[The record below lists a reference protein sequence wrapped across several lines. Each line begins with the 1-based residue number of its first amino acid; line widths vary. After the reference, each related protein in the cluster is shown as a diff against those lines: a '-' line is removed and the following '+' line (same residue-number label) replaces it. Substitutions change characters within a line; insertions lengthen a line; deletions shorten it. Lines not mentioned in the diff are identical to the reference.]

1 MERQGEYM
9 REGRMSSDMGMDEH
23 MHMMERRRLSTLWCH
38 FANMLLGFWL
48 LTAPFI
54 FGYLTI
60 APTDLDLARLAAE
73 RQIPEVSTRA
83 LLMTWSDL
91 VSGSLIVLF
100 AVLSLKRI
108 SWAQW
113 ANAAMGTWLM
123 FAPLLFWSPSPAS
136 YGTGLLVGGLV
147 ITFSVLVPMMPG
159 MSMQGMMQ
167 KGALPPGW
175 DYNPSTWLQRLP
187 IAVLAVVGILLA
199 RYLAAYQLGH
209 TESVWDP
216 FFPAYPL
223 EPTPNPAGLNGT
235 EHIITS
241 DMSRA
246 WPVSDA
252 GVGVMAYMLELLMA
266 VMGDARRWRTMPWMV
281 AAFGIIVVP
290 LGVISILFIM
300 VQPVFI
306 ETWCALCL
314 LQALAM
320 LIMMP
325 YSLDELVA
333 MGQFLKDAKRRGKP
347 MWKTFFQG
355 DAMEGAVQDDT
366 PEFEGSVRHMSLKG
380 LRGVNPAPA
389 LLALC
394 AIGIWLMFTRL
405 IFGTEGALANSDH
418 LMGSLIITVSVLA
431 MAEVARTLRLLNV
444 LIGLWLMAA
453 PWLLDGGSTVANIGG
468 LLAGILVVALS
479 IPKGAIRN
487 QYAEWNKLIW

>member
-9 REGRMSSDMGMDEH
+9 REGGMSSDMGMDEH

-38 FANMLLGFWL
+38 FANAGLGFWL
-48 LTAPFI
+48 LSAPFI

-60 APTDLDLARLAAE
+60 SPTDLDLPRLAAE
-73 RQIPEVSTRA
+73 RSLPSVEMRA
-83 LLMTWSDL
+83 LLMTWSD
-91 VSGSLIVLF
+91 VISGLLIIIF
-100 AVLSLKRI
+100 SALSLKRI

-113 ANAAMGTWLM
+113 ANAALGAWLM
-123 FAPLLFWSPSPAS
+123 FAPLAFWTPSPAS
-136 YGTGLLVGGLV
+136 YGQGLLIGGLV
-147 ITFSVLVPMMPG
+147 IAFSVLVPMMPG

-167 KGALPPGW
+167 KASMPPGW
-175 DYNPSTWLQRLP
+175 DYNPSTWIQRLP
-187 IAVLAVVGILLA
+187 IVILAILGILLA

-209 TESVWDP
+209 TENAWDP
-216 FFPAYPL
+216 FFGPEAGKN
-223 EPTPNPAGLNGT
+223 PTNLNGT
-235 EHIITS
+235 ERIITS
-241 DMSRA
+241 DMSKA

-252 GVGVMAYMLELLMA
+252 GVGVLAYMLELLMA

-281 AAFGIIVVP
+281 AAFGIVVVP
-290 LGVISILFIM
+290 LGVVSILFIM
-300 VQPVFI
+300 VQPVVI
-306 ETWCALCL
+306 GTWCTLCL
-314 LQALAM
+314 VQALAM
-320 LIMMP
+320 LVMMP
-325 YSLDELVA
+325 YALDELVA

-347 MWKTFFQG
+347 MWKSFFQG

-394 AIGIWLMFTRL
+394 AIGIWLMLTRL

-487 QYAEWNKLIW
+487 QYAGWNKLIW